1 MVPFSSSA
9 DTLRMR
15 IWSIG
20 QVSKQMNVSYL
31 AARQH
36 VLHAESASDAIKAQ
50 AASKVSGT
58 AIAATDVA
66 GNDIYAAGAIVC
78 GIKPSQFG
86 DGTIL
91 KNLFAFITD
100 PNNQAAAMKF
110 VQFIMTIIALFPKAI
125 LPTLAPR
132 MVQGIDFNR
141 LTTGITELEAILPTL
156 APRMVQGIDFNRL
169 TTGITELEAIQ
180 QDLSDKQTVAQA
192 SQSDLVKAQSA
203 AASTVADVTT
213 AQALFASEAAYL
225 KKLIDQ
231 DPSAVDPAA
240 SPAPAPA
247 PAPPAPIPKPA
258 S

>member
-141 LTTGITELEAILPTL
+141 LTTGITELEAI
-156 APRMVQGIDFNRL
+156 
-169 TTGITELEAIQ
+169 Q